1 MAINNCTIMG
11 RITRDPELR
20 TAGEHTVLNFSVA
33 VDRNYTDEDGEREA
47 DYISCVAWNGTAE
60 FISKYFSKGSMIAVT
75 GWLQSGSYEDDN
87 GSTHYTTTLVVQQ
100 VSFTGERRAD
110 QNQQQDAPK
119 GKGKSSK
126 GRSKGKPKTSY
137 SLDLPF

>member
-1 MAINNCTIMG
+1 MAINNCTLMG
-11 RITRDPELR
+11 RITRDPEPK
-20 TAGEHTVLNFSVA
+20 TVGEHTVLNFSIA

-47 DYISCVAWNGTAE
+47 DFISCVAWNGTAE

-100 VSFTGERRAD
+100 VSFTGERREE
-110 QNQQQDAPK
+110 QKQTEAPK

-126 GRSKGKPKTSY
+126 GRKGKTSY
-137 SLDLPF
+137 TQGYPF

>member
-1 MAINNCTIMG
+1 MALNICAIMG

-33 VDRNYTDEDGEREA
+33 VDRNYTNGEREA
-47 DYISCVAWNGTAE
+47 DFISCVAWNGTAE

-100 VSFTGERRAD
+100 VSFTGERRD
-110 QNQQQDAPK
+110 DNRQSEEPK
-119 GKGKSSK
+119 SKGKSSK
-126 GRSKGKPKTSY
+126 GGTKGRKGKTSY
-137 SLDLPF
+137 SQGYPF